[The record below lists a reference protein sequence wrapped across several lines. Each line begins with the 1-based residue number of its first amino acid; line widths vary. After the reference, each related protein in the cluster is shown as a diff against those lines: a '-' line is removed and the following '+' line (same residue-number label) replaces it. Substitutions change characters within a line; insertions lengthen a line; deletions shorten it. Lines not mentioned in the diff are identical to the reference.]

1 MADISMRKSAFLV
14 AGLLTVMLAACGS
27 SEEPPEVVEQI
38 VVREPGAPVQ
48 AAPSGEAATTDLV
61 AMGEDAFQM
70 CTGCHAF
77 EAGAP
82 SAAGPNLYGVVGRVA
97 GSLDDFPYSDAL
109 AASKRSE
116 TSLPPSRPELEELES
131 SLQPT
136 RPQDIRSAKAKARA
150 RSVLHFALVPSRASS
165 AKSAGGGPAAG
176 ADPGGSTGGEGGT
189 EGGTAGAPATT
200 APGAP
205 AATAP
210 PSGYWFRTLSTIWAS
225 LTKSRK

>member
-109 AASKRSE
+109 AASE
-116 TSLPPSRPELEELES
+116 LTWDADSLDAYLADPAGFIPGTDMIAGTVTAGEA
-131 SLQPT
+131 
-136 RPQDIRSAKAKARA
+136 RSAIIAY
-150 RSVLHFALVPSRASS
+150 L
-165 AKSAGGGPAAG
+165 
-176 ADPGGSTGGEGGT
+176 
-189 EGGTAGAPATT
+189 
-200 APGAP
+200 
-205 AATAP
+205 ATAD
-210 PSGYWFRTLSTIWAS
+210 AS
-225 LTKSRK
+225 AQTPAGE